1 MKPDMGGRKEE
12 VADTKSRMKPGEQKT
27 QGMDMYNDVQHAIF
41 FANVSANLLNSPSDN
56 ALPVGTS
63 SCIPPLPTS
72 SAARL
77 PAYMRRARALLGR
90 PSSRGDRAAVQPLS
104 VSRAHALLDAALDAL
119 AKGRSSPAEESAAL
133 AALRRALLGRTAVP
147 AAEPPPPP
155 SAKPLR

>member
-1 MKPDMGGRKEE
+1 
-12 VADTKSRMKPGEQKT
+12 
-27 QGMDMYNDVQHAIF
+27 
-41 FANVSANLLNSPSDN
+41 
-56 ALPVGTS
+56 
-63 SCIPPLPTS
+63 
-72 SAARL
+72 
-77 PAYMRRARALLGR
+77 MRRARALLGR